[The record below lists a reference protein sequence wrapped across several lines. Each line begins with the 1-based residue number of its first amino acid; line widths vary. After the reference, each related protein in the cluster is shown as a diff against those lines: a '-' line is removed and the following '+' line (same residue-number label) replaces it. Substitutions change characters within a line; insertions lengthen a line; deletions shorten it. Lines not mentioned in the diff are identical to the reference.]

1 METKILKKEELN
13 IDVFKKIGKDVR
25 NGALV
30 IFPTETV
37 YGIGTNAFSKNAS
50 KKIFDAK
57 GRPSDNPLIVHVN
70 SLKMADDCMKEDIYD
85 YKEIIEQ
92 LWPGPITFIFN
103 KASSIPDNVT
113 GGKKTVGIRFPS
125 NEISKEVIKYSKVPI
140 AAPSANISGKPSST
154 RIKHVIDDFFGRVDY
169 IITDGDCFF
178 GLESTI
184 IDLSRK
190 TPVLLRPGPISVED
204 IIKNIPDL
212 EIPEFVFAKSKYDG
226 PVLSPGMKYKH
237 YSPDIK
243 LILIDSKDVVSK
255 MINMYEK
262 NDIVFCSDLIYKE
275 LPDSIDKISLGNSE
289 NLYDIGRNIF
299 SFLRLDFDKEKKY
312 KRILCQGFSQ
322 SGIGLAIMNRLRKAA
337 DIVVE

>member
-13 IDVFKKIGKDVR
+13 IDVYKKIGEDVR

-37 YGIGTNAFSKNAS
+37 YGIGTNAFSKNSS
-50 KKIFDAK
+50 KKIFEAK
-57 GRPSDNPLIVHVN
+57 GRPSDNPLIVHIN
-70 SLKMADDCMKEDIYD
+70 SLKMANDCMKEDIYN

-125 NEISKEVIKYSKVPI
+125 NEISKEIIKCSEVPI

-154 RIKHVIDDFFGRVDY
+154 RIKHVIDDFFGKVDY

-204 IIKNIPDL
+204 IIKIIPDL
-212 EIPEFVFAKSKYDG
+212 EIPEFVFAKSKYKG

-243 LILIDSKDVVSK
+243 LILIDSKEVVSK
-255 MINMYEK
+255 LINMYE
-262 NDIVFCSDLIYKE
+262 NGDIVFCSDLIYKE
-275 LPDSIDKISLGNSE
+275 LPDSVDKISLGNSE

>member
-1 METKILKKEELN
+1 METKIFKKEDLN
-13 IDVFKKIGKDVR
+13 INVYKKIGKDVK
-25 NGALV
+25 NGALI

-37 YGIGTNAFSKNAS
+37 YGIGTNAFSKDAS
-50 KKIFDAK
+50 NKIYEAK

-70 SLKMADDCMKEDIYD
+70 SLKMANKCMKEDIND
-85 YKEIIEQ
+85 YKKIIEF
-92 LWPGPITFIFN
+92 LWPGPITFIFK

-113 GGKKTVGIRFPS
+113 GGRKTVGIRFPS
-125 NEISKEVIKYSKVPI
+125 NELAKNVIKFSEVPI

-154 RIKHVIDDFFGRVDY
+154 RFQHVVDDFLSKVDY
-169 IITDGDCFF
+169 IITNGDCFF

-184 IDLSRK
+184 IDLSGK
-190 TPVLLRPGPISVED
+190 LPVLLRPGPISIED
-204 IIKNIPDL
+204 ILKIIPDL
-212 EIPEFVFAKSKYDG
+212 EVPEFVFAKGKYYG

-243 LILIDSKDVVSK
+243 LILIDSMDVVSK
-255 MINMYEK
+255 ITNLYEK
-262 NDIVFCSDLIYKE
+262 DDIVFCSDSIYKK
-275 LPDSIDKISLGNSE
+275 LPKNISKISLGDSE
-289 NLYDIGRNIF
+289 NLYEIGRKIF

-337 DIVVE
+337 DLVLE